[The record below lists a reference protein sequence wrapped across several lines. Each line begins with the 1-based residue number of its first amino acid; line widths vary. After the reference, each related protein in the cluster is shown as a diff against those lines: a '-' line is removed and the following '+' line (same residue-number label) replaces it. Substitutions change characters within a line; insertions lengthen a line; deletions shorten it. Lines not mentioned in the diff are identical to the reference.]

1 MYYVSE
7 AIYGYGHHLLCHTG
21 AMEYHITTLG
31 LVVGVLLI
39 CIQLGTSSRTA
50 WTSVDYELC
59 VNDGCM
65 CFRML
70 QDNTVGM
77 LCWVGL
83 GWEHVCGTTEN
94 GHRNIQNTDVTLHA
108 TTNIEIYFEGCIKD
122 LLVPFVAT
130 EHKR

>member
-7 AIYGYGHHLLCHTG
+7 AIYGYGHHLLFHTG

-70 QDNTVGM
+70 
-77 LCWVGL
+77 
-83 GWEHVCGTTEN
+83 
-94 GHRNIQNTDVTLHA
+94 
-108 TTNIEIYFEGCIKD
+108 
-122 LLVPFVAT
+122 
-130 EHKR
+130 